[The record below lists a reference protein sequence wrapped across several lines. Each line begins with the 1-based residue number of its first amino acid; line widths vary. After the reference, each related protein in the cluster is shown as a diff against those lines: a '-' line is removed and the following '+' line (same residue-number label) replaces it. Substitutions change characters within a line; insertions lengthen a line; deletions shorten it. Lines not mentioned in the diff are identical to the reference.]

1 MYPVIQRRSVYMHVG
16 AYITPESINLSTSCA
31 TFDCD
36 TMSDMSTHTPD
47 DAVLAIL
54 GKKQVLK
61 RRFSFFTLFGFA
73 VCELITWETVLALFS
88 QSFENGGPAGAVFG
102 FIIAW
107 SSTLSVY
114 TVISELASSMPIA
127 GGQYYW
133 VYVTIG
139 VPQEEQTRLTPSQ
152 DTCSHHRDGRPYA
165 PT

>member
-1 MYPVIQRRSVYMHVG
+1 MIPGLTISTTYQTDERS
-16 AYITPESINLSTSCA
+16 
-31 TFDCD
+31 DCEI
-36 TMSDMSTHTPD
+36 MSDNMSTHTPD

-88 QSFENGGPAGAVFG
+88 QSFENGGPAGAVYG

-114 TVISELASSMPIA
+114 TVIAELASMAPIA
-127 GGQYYW
+127 GGQYFW
-133 VYVTIG
+133 VYDMIELPCHERTKL
-139 VPQEEQTRLTPSQ
+139 TRSQ
-152 DTCSHHRDGRPYA
+152 DTCSRRQGGRPFA
-165 PT
+165 AM

>member
-1 MYPVIQRRSVYMHVG
+1 
-16 AYITPESINLSTSCA
+16 
-31 TFDCD
+31 
-36 TMSDMSTHTPD
+36 MSDDMSTHTPD

-88 QSFENGGPAGAVFG
+88 QSFENGGPAGAIYG

-114 TVISELASSMPIA
+114 TVISELASMAPIA

-133 VYVTIG
+133 VYATIKA
-139 VPQEEQTRLTPSQ
+139 PQNEHIKLIPPQ
-152 DTCSHHRDGRPYA
+152 DICSHLRSGKPYA
-165 PT
+165 AMLSAGSPLWLGSQQSQQKLSSPEP